1 MAQNNVRLNAGR
13 GGDLLATFFDGAAEH
28 QKVLF
33 EFFDA
38 AAAVQVGKSTPLPV
52 DAESITAAKTSLA
65 TSTDLAAT
73 SSTDLDSAQ
82 ISSGTTGQL
91 LGLMIAS
98 SVPLKAVLKTV
109 LNAVESS
116 DLAVFFTQP
125 ANNEL
130 IKMPSKLF
138 FTQAESV
145 TVGLDGFRVTV
156 TNLDG
161 TAASDVYCTFF
172 YDEV

>member
-1 MAQNNVRLNAGR
+1 MADNIQLDAGS
-13 GGDLLATFFDGAAEH
+13 GGDTLATFDDGSAEH

-33 EFFDA
+33 EFFDSS
-38 AAAVQVGKSTPLPV
+38 AAVLIGKSTPLPV
-52 DAESITAAKTSLA
+52 DPDSITAAKTSLA
-65 TSTDLAAT
+65 TSTALAAT
-73 SSTDLDSAQ
+73 SSIDLDSAQ

-91 LGLMIAS
+91 IGLMIAS

-116 DLAVFFTQP
+116 DLAVFFTQA